1 MYTITQDKNNSRGSF
16 RPKSQTSLSLHARS
30 LSFPFK
36 RPKQNVPALPKDAEF
51 QIWSELAL
59 GAQLPTAPCRGPGDY
74 RKGSL
79 QGFLCHTAGWTMV
92 GLVL

>member
-30 LSFPFK
+30 LCFPFK

-59 GAQLPTAPCRGPGDY
+59 GAQLPHVGAGAPVITL
-74 RKGSL
+74 GSL
-79 QGFLCHTAGWTMV
+79 QGFLCHTGGWTMV